1 MKKIVLYIVSV
12 LLLAACNDEFM
23 DRYPQTSIAPEE
35 FFKTEEDLALYING
49 LISLPGMGQYQA
61 DQSSDNMATTGAI
74 EIKSIMTGAPSSQT
88 ITGGWNW
95 GRLRN
100 INYFLDNIVN
110 TNASPEAL
118 NHFEGLARFYR
129 AQFYLDMVKR
139 YSDVPWY
146 DQLLSPTDEEL
157 FKPRDS
163 RAFVME
169 KVMEDLEFASTHVR
183 EQVPT
188 GSPGKW
194 AVKTFYARAA
204 LYEGTFR
211 KYHDELSLQQS
222 AGDFLSKARDISQEI
237 ISSGKFSIYMT
248 GQPQTDYQTIFSS
261 QNLIG
266 NPEVILVNPYD
277 INKDRN
283 SNINNT
289 VFGTYEQS
297 PSRDLVQT
305 YLMQDGSRFTDMP
318 GYETLQYV
326 EEFQNRDPRMS
337 QTLVYPGWVRVPDP
351 APYVPL
357 MNRNF
362 TGYYQ
367 RKGYNNTIDNI
378 AVGSLDVPVY
388 RYAEVLL
395 TYAEAK
401 AELNALSQ
409 ADLDISVNL
418 LRTRAGMPHLDLN
431 QANSAPD
438 PFLMEKYPQVSG
450 PNAGVLLEIRRERRV
465 EFAMEGYRHDDL
477 MRWEAGK
484 LLERIPEGMYFP
496 GLGKYDLT
504 GDGHEDIIF
513 IDKDSTIPTD
523 PEKERNELGTL
534 LVYYRAGTV
543 NDNVTVYLRNGE
555 NGGTLVTE
563 TTPRQFIDP
572 KYYYRPI
579 PIQQVT
585 LNNNLQQIFGW
596 E

>member
-1 MKKIVLYIVSV
+1 MKNTFLYIVSV
-12 LLLAACNDEFM
+12 LILAACSDEFM

-35 FFKTEEDLALYING
+35 FFKTEEDLALYVNG
-49 LISLPGMGQYQA
+49 LISLPGMAQYQA
-61 DQSSDNMATTGAI
+61 DQSSDNMATTAAI
-74 EIKSIMTGAPSSQT
+74 EIKNIMTGSPSSQT
-88 ITGGWNW
+88 ITGGWSW

-100 INYFLDNIVN
+100 INYFLDNISN
-110 TNASPEAL
+110 TNATPEAI
-118 NHFEGLARFYR
+118 NHFVGIARFYR

-146 DQLLSPTDEEL
+146 DQLLSPTDAGL
-157 FKPRDS
+157 FKARDPR
-163 RAFVME
+163 ALVMD
-169 KVMEDLEFASTHVR
+169 KLMEDLEFAATHVR
-183 EQVPT
+183 ENVPT
-188 GSPGKW
+188 GTPGKW

-211 KYHDELSLQQS
+211 KYHEELGLQQS
-222 AGDFLSKARDISQEI
+222 AATFLSKARDVAQEI
-237 ISSGKFSIYMT
+237 ISSGKFSLYTT
-248 GQPQTDYQTIFSS
+248 GRPHLDYHTLFSS

-266 NPEVILVNPYD
+266 NPEVILANPYD
-277 INKDRN
+277 INRDRN
-283 SNINNT
+283 SNINFT

-305 YLMQDGSRFTDMP
+305 YLMHDGSRFTDKP

-351 APYVPL
+351 MPYVPL

-367 RKGYNNTIDNI
+367 RKGYNNTTDNVAI
-378 AVGSLDVPVY
+378 GGLDFPVY

-401 AELNALSQ
+401 AELGNLNQ
-409 ADLDISVNL
+409 ADLDVSINL
-418 LRTRAGMPHLDLN
+418 LRLRAGMPPITLN
-431 QANSAPD
+431 QANAAPD
-438 PFLMEKYPQVSG
+438 PYLMNKYPLVSG
-450 PNAGVLLEIRRERRV
+450 PNLGILLEIRRERRV
-465 EFAMEGYRHDDL
+465 EFAMEGYRYDDL
-477 MRWEAGK
+477 MRWGAGK

-504 GDGHEDIIF
+504 GDGHEDIIL
-513 IDKDSTIPTD
+513 IDKDGTIPTD
-523 PEKERNELGTL
+523 SGKERNQLGTL

-543 NDNVTVYLRNGE
+543 NDNVTVYLRNGA

-563 TTPRQFIDP
+563 TTTRQFIAP

-585 LNNNLQQIFGW
+585 LNNNLRQIFGW

>member
-1 MKKIVLYIVSV
+1 MKKTFLYIASI
-12 LLLAACNDEFM
+12 LILSACNDDFM

-74 EIKSIMTGAPSSQT
+74 EIKNIMTGAPSSQT

-100 INYFLDNIVN
+100 INYFLDNLSN

-118 NHFEGLARFYR
+118 NHFAGIARFYR
-129 AQFYLDMVKR
+129 AQFYMDMVKR

-157 FKPRDS
+157 YKPRDP
-163 RAFVME
+163 RALVME
-169 KVMEDLEFASTHVR
+169 KVMEDLDFASTHVR
-183 EQVPT
+183 EDVPT
-188 GSPGKW
+188 GSPGNW
-194 AVKTFYARAA
+194 AVKTFYARTA

-211 KYHDELSLQQS
+211 RYHDELALQQS
-222 AGDFLSKARDISQEI
+222 AGAFLSKARDISQDI

-248 GQPQTDYQTIFSS
+248 GQPQSDYHSLFSS

-266 NPEVILVNPYD
+266 NPEVILVNPFD

-283 SNINNT
+283 SNINGT

-305 YLMQDGSRFTDMP
+305 YLMRDGSRFTDKP
-318 GYETLQYV
+318 SFETLQYV
-326 EEFQNRDPRMS
+326 DEFQNRDPRMT
-337 QTLVYPGWVRVPDP
+337 QTLVFPGWVRVPDP

-367 RKGYNNTIDNI
+367 RKGYNNTTDNI
-378 AVGSLDVPVY
+378 AIGSLDVPVY

-395 TYAEAK
+395 TFAEAK
-401 AELNALSQ
+401 AELNELTQ

-418 LRTRAGMPHLDLN
+418 LRARAGMPSLGLN
-431 QANSAPD
+431 QANASPD
-438 PFLMEKYPQVSG
+438 GYLMGKYPQVSG

-477 MRWEAGK
+477 MRWAAGT

-504 GDGHEDIIF
+504 GDGHEDIIL
-513 IDKDSTIPTD
+513 INKDSAIPTD
-523 PEKERNELGTL
+523 PQKERNELGTL

-543 NDNVTVYLRNGE
+543 NDNVTVYLRNGA

-579 PIQQVT
+579 PIQQVI
-585 LNNNLQQIFGW
+585 LNSKLQQIFGW

>member
-1 MKKIVLYIVSV
+1 MKKTFLYIASI
-12 LLLAACNDEFM
+12 LILSACNDDFM

-74 EIKSIMTGAPSSQT
+74 EIKNIMTGAPSSQT

-100 INYFLDNIVN
+100 INYFLDNLSN

-118 NHFEGLARFYR
+118 NHFAGIARFYR
-129 AQFYLDMVKR
+129 AQFYMDMVKR

-157 FKPRDS
+157 YKPRDP
-163 RAFVME
+163 RALVME
-169 KVMEDLEFASTHVR
+169 KVMEDLDFASTHVR
-183 EQVPT
+183 EDVPT
-188 GSPGKW
+188 GSPGNW
-194 AVKTFYARAA
+194 AVKTFYARTA

-211 KYHDELSLQQS
+211 KYHDELALQQS
-222 AGDFLSKARDISQEI
+222 AGAFLSKARDISQDI
-237 ISSGKFSIYMT
+237 ISSGKFFIYMT
-248 GQPQTDYQTIFSS
+248 GQPQSDYHSLFSS

-266 NPEVILVNPYD
+266 NPEVILVNPFD

-283 SNINNT
+283 SNINGT

-305 YLMQDGSRFTDMP
+305 YLMRDGSRFTDKP
-318 GYETLQYV
+318 GFETLQYV
-326 EEFQNRDPRMS
+326 DEFQNRDPRMT
-337 QTLVYPGWVRVPDP
+337 QTLVFPGWVRVPDP

-367 RKGYNNTIDNI
+367 RKGYNNTTDNI
-378 AVGSLDVPVY
+378 AIGSLDVPVY

-395 TYAEAK
+395 TFAEAK
-401 AELNALSQ
+401 AELNELTQ

-418 LRTRAGMPHLDLN
+418 LRARAGMPSLGLN
-431 QANSAPD
+431 QANASPD
-438 PFLMEKYPQVSG
+438 AYLMGKYPQVSG

-477 MRWEAGK
+477 MRWAAGT

-504 GDGHEDIIF
+504 GDGHEDIIL
-513 IDKDSTIPTD
+513 INKDSAIPTD
-523 PEKERNELGTL
+523 PQKERNELGTL

-543 NDNVTVYLRNGE
+543 NDNVTVYLRNGA

-579 PIQQVT
+579 PIQQVI
-585 LNNNLQQIFGW
+585 LNSNLQQIFGW

>member
-1 MKKIVLYIVSV
+1 MKKIIPYFAIL

-74 EIKSIMTGAPSSQT
+74 EIKNIMTGSPSSQT

-100 INYFLDNIVN
+100 INYFLDNIAN
-110 TNASPEAL
+110 TNASPEAI
-118 NHFEGLARFYR
+118 NHFAGIARFYR

-146 DQLLSPTDEEL
+146 DQLLSPTDEGL
-157 FKPRDS
+157 YKPRDP

-169 KVMEDLEFASTHVR
+169 KVMEDLEFAADHVR
-183 EQVPT
+183 EAVPT
-188 GSPGKW
+188 GTPGKW

-204 LYEGTFR
+204 LYEGTYR
-211 KYHDELSLQQS
+211 KYHDELGLQAS
-222 AGDFLSKARDISQEI
+222 ANAFLVIARDVSMEI
-237 ISSGKFSIYMT
+237 IASGKFSLYTT
-248 GQPQTDYQTIFSS
+248 GNPETDYHALFSS

-266 NPEVILVNPYD
+266 NPEVILANPYD
-277 INKDRN
+277 INKDRS
-283 SNINNT
+283 SNINFT

-305 YLMQDGSRFTDMP
+305 YLMRDGSRFTDTP
-318 GYETLQYV
+318 GYETMQYV
-326 EEFQNRDPRMS
+326 AEFEGRDPRLS
-337 QTLVYPGWVRVPDP
+337 QTLVHPGWVRVPDP
-351 APYVPL
+351 MPYVPL

-367 RKGYNNTIDNI
+367 RKGYNNTTDNVAI
-378 AVGSLDVPVY
+378 GGLDFPVY

-395 TYAEAK
+395 TFAEAK
-401 AELNALSQ
+401 AELNEISQ
-409 ADLDISVNL
+409 ADLDLSVNE
-418 LRTRAGMPHLDLN
+418 LRGRAGMPPLTMN
-431 QANSAPD
+431 EANANPD
-438 PFLMEKYPQVSG
+438 SKLMDDYPMVSG

-465 EFAMEGYRHDDL
+465 EFAMEGYRFDDL
-477 MRWEAGK
+477 MRWAAGK

-504 GDGHEDIIF
+504 GDGNEDIIL
-513 IDKDSTIPTD
+513 IDKDVTIPPD
-523 PEKERNELGTL
+523 PQKERNQLGTL

-543 NDNVTVYLRNGE
+543 NDNVTVYLRNGI

-563 TTPRQFIDP
+563 TTPRQFITP

-585 LNNNLQQIFGW
+585 LNSNLQQLFGW